1 MDDFVSQVKNT
12 GSSAFGNSSGS
23 GSGSSGSG
31 SGSSGSGSGSGGWF
45 SNFFS
50 MTIQKMALLLAGIA
64 LVISTITVA
73 ILLWKSKNAQKWP
86 PEISK
91 CPDRWKLNSDG
102 TCTDPFGL
110 STGVTITNNPD
121 NCINYNNITGKK
133 YSDSGL
139 TSGYIPWEGVLD
151 GDQARSTSLKC

>member
-23 GSGSSGSG
+23 SSGSSGSD
-31 SGSSGSGSGSGGWF
+31 SGSSSSGWF

-73 ILLWKSKNAQKWP
+73 ILLWKSKNSQKWP

-133 YSDSGL
+133 YSDSAL

-151 GDQARSTSLKC
+151 GDQTRSSSLKC